1 MLNVIFKKISW
12 ISRKKEVEKVRN
24 YSVKINFLTILR
36 RLLRLLHTTR
46 TRESF
51 SKLSEKRPSPPLM
64 LFSPKFANSS
74 TNYKSEK
81 LIHSAIELY
90 NKNTSKS
97 KELEGYY
104 EPIKL
109 FSQNLS
115 CFKIREE
122 LYAPGGGNIILIV

>member
-1 MLNVIFKKISW
+1 M
-12 ISRKKEVEKVRN
+12 RN

-115 CFKIREE
+115 CFKNKGRTIRARGRK
-122 LYAPGGGNIILIV
+122 YYFNRIIIEGQKFQQIK